1 MKKKCSIE
9 DCNGQT
15 KSLELCSK
23 HYQRLRKTGNPRL
36 SKMNRDH
43 DGICS
48 LGGCDKK
55 YWAKGFCKM
64 HHSRWRAHGDP
75 EKTMFGNH
83 DGVCVII
90 GCSNVRH
97 SRGFCTKH
105 YGRWY
110 QHGDPDKIVDKS
122 NPDGRPTVD
131 GYRTICKNGISKM
144 EHRWVMEDY
153 IGRELI
159 KHENVH
165 HLNGDKLDNRIEN
178 LELWSTK
185 QPRGQR
191 VTDKV
196 EWAKEI
202 LDIYD
207 INTMKLLGRIEGSM
221 GHGVR

>member
-64 HHSRWRAHGDP
+64 HYSRWRA
-75 EKTMFGNH
+75 
-83 DGVCVII
+83 
-90 GCSNVRH
+90 
-97 SRGFCTKH
+97 
-105 YGRWY
+105 
-110 QHGDPDKIVDKS
+110 HGDPDKIVDKS